1 MIHESYASRFVMIQ
15 RIMNP
20 DQVFDDAEFE
30 SRIQIKFLDE
40 SNPNHESE
48 SNRIINSERPNLNHV
63 SES

>member
-1 MIHESYASRFVMIQ
+1 
-15 RIMNP
+15 MNP